1 MSEVRLPRTL
11 KTFAWISFLLNVLI
25 IATGGA
31 VRLTGSG
38 LGCTE
43 WPLCTPGSLV
53 PTAELSYHSLIE
65 FGNRTISGP
74 LLIAALA
81 VVILTRRIRAQ
92 RRDLSILSWLVLSL
106 VLLQAFVGGVVVWV
120 DLAAFLVGFH
130 YIVSLI
136 IIGIAAAYVVL
147 MKQPAGPRVRV
158 VPKGYAILSHVST
171 LGMAILII
179 MGVLT
184 TASGPHS
191 GDENVIRNGFD
202 ASFLAHL
209 HAWPGYITGTLLVI
223 LMVWSIAKKLPTAKW
238 AVTLALLVFVQILVG
253 IYQARNGLPALVV
266 GVHMVLAALSV
277 ATMTAAMLSLKR
289 PNTSPIDAPVE
300 SVPVAAN

>member
-38 LGCTE
+38 LGCSE

-53 PTAELSYHSLIE
+53 PTAEQSYHSLIE

-74 LLIAALA
+74 LLIVAI
-81 VVILTRRIRAQ
+81 VVVVLTWRIRAQ
-92 RRDLSILSWLVLSL
+92 RRDLSVLSWLVLSL
-106 VLLQAFVGGVVVWV
+106 VLVQAFVGGVVVWV
-120 DLAAFLVGFH
+120 DLAAVLVGFH

-136 IIGIAAAYVVL
+136 IVGIAAAYVYL
-147 MKQPAGPRVRV
+147 MNVPAGPRVRV
-158 VPKGYAILSHVST
+158 VPKGYAILSHIST
-171 LGMAILII
+171 LGMAVLIV

-184 TASGPHS
+184 TANGPHS
-191 GDENVIRNGFD
+191 GDENVVRNGFD
-202 ASFLAHL
+202 ASILAHL
-209 HAWPGYITGTLLVI
+209 HAWPGYITGVLLVA
-223 LMVWSIAKKLPTAKW
+223 LMLWAVTKKLPTAKW
-238 AVTLALLVFVQILVG
+238 SIALALLVFVQILVG
-253 IYQARNGLPALVV
+253 LYQARNGLPALVV

-277 ATMTAAMLSLKR
+277 ATMTASILSLKR
-289 PNTSPIDAPVE
+289 PVAVTAPAE
-300 SVPVAAN
+300 SASVIAD